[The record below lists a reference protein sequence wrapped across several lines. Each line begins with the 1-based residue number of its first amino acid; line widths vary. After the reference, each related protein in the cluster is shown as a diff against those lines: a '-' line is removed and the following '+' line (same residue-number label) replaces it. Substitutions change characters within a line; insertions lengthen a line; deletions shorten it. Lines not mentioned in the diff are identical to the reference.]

1 MKVLIPFVLM
11 LLPGAATA
19 ADAPASAGF
28 CGRMAAQFEMKP
40 AKSESGKPAYEA
52 RALKGLGVAL
62 FGGSAMVSMMLTP
75 PDDDEIGNPS
85 RFAKACNLAANRITC
100 DVTGPAVFELAVS
113 EHRATTEA
121 KAGEAAEVSMVK
133 NRIRCEDR

>member
-1 MKVLIPFVLM
+1 MNAMISLVL
-11 LLPGAATA
+11 LLLSAVSAQ
-19 ADAPASAGF
+19 ADQTGPSGF

-75 PDDDEIGNPS
+75 PDDAEISDRS
-85 RFAKACNLAANRITC
+85 RFASACKLGTKQITC
-100 DVTGPAVFELAVS
+100 NVAGPAVFELAVNDQ
-113 EHRATTEA
+113 RATTEA
-121 KAGEAAEVSMVK
+121 RARETAEVSMVK
-133 NRIRCEDR
+133 NRIRCEER